1 MTTARISPHPAGT
14 RDRLLARLTHR
25 EVLVCGIVNVTPD
38 SFYPGARH
46 RDPID
51 AVDHALRLV
60 DEGAD
65 LLDIGGES
73 TRPGATP
80 PSVDAELERV
90 VGVIE
95 AVTRATSV
103 PVSVDTSRPEVMR
116 AAVAAG
122 AVMINDVRAL
132 RSPGAVATVAALGVP
147 VCLMHMQGEPATMQ
161 VAPSYTDVVTDV
173 RDFLLGRVGACRR
186 AGIPMNH
193 LVLDPGFGFGKTLQ
207 HNVDLLGALP
217 RIARMGLPVMAGLSR
232 KGMLGSITGRD
243 VTDRG
248 PASVA
253 AAMIAAQRGA
263 TLLRVHD
270 VAATVDAVAVL
281 RAF

>member
-103 PVSVDTSRPEVMR
+103 PVRPAR
-116 AAVAAG
+116 
-122 AVMINDVRAL
+122 
-132 RSPGAVATVAALGVP
+132 RSPRERARAIP
-147 VCLMHMQGEPATMQ
+147 P
-161 VAPSYTDVVTDV
+161 D
-173 RDFLLGRVGACRR
+173 RV
-186 AGIPMNH
+186 IP
-193 LVLDPGFGFGKTLQ
+193 
-207 HNVDLLGALP
+207 
-217 RIARMGLPVMAGLSR
+217 
-232 KGMLGSITGRD
+232 
-243 VTDRG
+243 
-248 PASVA
+248 
-253 AAMIAAQRGA
+253 
-263 TLLRVHD
+263 
-270 VAATVDAVAVL
+270 
-281 RAF
+281 